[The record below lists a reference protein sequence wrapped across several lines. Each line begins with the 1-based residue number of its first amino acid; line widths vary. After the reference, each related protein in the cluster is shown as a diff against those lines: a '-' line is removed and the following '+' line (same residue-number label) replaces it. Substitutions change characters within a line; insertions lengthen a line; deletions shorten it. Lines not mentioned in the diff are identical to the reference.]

1 MYTPLPPDPFLNSPR
16 NLRSSPMPERALG
29 PLVCPACGYN
39 LTGVCTE
46 ERNAGECPECGRAFE
61 RQSLIEFRRARQT
74 GPPSLA
80 LGLFI
85 WPIPIAFF
93 WPMAFCCLVMS
104 LYEFGFV
111 ALLTPL
117 ALLAA
122 CCSLTGWELSSRV
135 VAVARAGREPQEYP
149 PFYRHAAWP
158 WLLFS
163 VIHFVL
169 TLMYLIGGIV
179 LFSVLF

>member
-1 MYTPLPPDPFLNSPR
+1 MS
-16 NLRSSPMPERALG
+16 ERALG

-74 GPPSLA
+74 GPPSVA

-93 WPMAFCCLVMS
+93 WPMTCCCLAIS
-104 LYEFGFV
+104 SDGSGLITP
-111 ALLTPL
+111 LIPL
-117 ALLAA
+117 ALLVA

-135 VAVARAGREPQEYP
+135 VAVARTGREPQEYP
-149 PFYRHAAWP
+149 PFYRHAAWS

-163 VIHFVL
+163 AIHCVL
-169 TLMYLIGGIV
+169 TLLYLIGGI
-179 LFSVLF
+179 LLLSVLF